1 MSKINKKVK
10 NHLELSEIEAL
21 MREHRESYE
30 IYRRLLLIRMVTKGQ
45 SISKASENLNISRKT
60 GERWIKKYN
69 EKGVDG
75 LFSDYSN
82 CGRKSYL
89 SNEQLEE
96 LRQIIIGNEE
106 NFNLKD
112 VKNLIEEKYGIQ
124 YSEKQIWVITR
135 KKLGL
140 NYGKPFIEYNTRPEN
155 PKDDLKKN

>member
-1 MSKINKKVK
+1 MSRINKKIK
-10 NHLELSEIEAL
+10 DHLELSEIEEL

-30 IYRRLLLIRMVTKGQ
+30 IYRRFLLIKMVAKGQ

-60 GERWIKKYN
+60 GERWVKEYN
-69 EKGVDG
+69 EKGVEG

-89 SNEQLEE
+89 SDEQLEE
-96 LRQIIIGNEE
+96 LREIIVGNEE
-106 NFNLKD
+106 KFNLKD

-135 KKLGL
+135 KKLNL
-140 NYGKPFIEYNTRPEN
+140 NYGKPFLNYNTRPEN
-155 PKDDLKKN
+155 PEEDLKKN